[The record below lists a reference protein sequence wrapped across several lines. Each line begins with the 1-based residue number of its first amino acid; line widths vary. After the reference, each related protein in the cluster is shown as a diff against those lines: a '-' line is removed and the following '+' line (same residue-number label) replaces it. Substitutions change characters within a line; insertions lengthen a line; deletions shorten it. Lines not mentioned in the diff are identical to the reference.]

1 MLKLIIRQA
10 NWGILGSIFAFA
22 IGFFVKIYVID
33 IVGISNWGKYV
44 SAHTFST
51 FMDVFLTFG
60 IPVVIVKF
68 FPDLWKVNKEYALQF
83 LSKILKLSVVLSLL
97 LIITLYFVSP
107 LLDEILIH

>member
-44 SAHTFST
+44 SELSTLNLCNNFS
-51 FMDVFLTFG
+51 
-60 IPVVIVKF
+60 
-68 FPDLWKVNKEYALQF
+68 
-83 LSKILKLSVVLSLL
+83 ILY
-97 LIITLYFVSP
+97 TL
-107 LLDEILIH
+107 

>member
-44 SAHTFST
+44 SSKNNKTHSIEW
-51 FMDVFLTFG
+51 VYFG
-60 IPVVIVKF
+60 GPLEF
-68 FPDLWKVNKEYALQF
+68 HNKMRR
-83 LSKILKLSVVLSLL
+83 
-97 LIITLYFVSP
+97 
-107 LLDEILIH
+107 